1 MNSKPLAYDA
11 YQELAHH
18 YAAMID
24 RKPHNAYY
32 DRPAMLKHWPDLKG
46 LQCLDA
52 GCGPGEYTGLLL
64 ERGAK
69 VIAVDVSDKMI
80 EIARARHGQRAEFRL
95 MDLSA
100 EHLDFESAKFHFI
113 NAALCF
119 DYIQDWDSLL
129 RECHRILKPKGL
141 IQISCGH
148 PAFDAEYYKT
158 NHYFSIEQ
166 VQCTWKGFGKIVVM
180 PSYRRSLAEIMSP
193 FIRQRFHITK
203 VVEPLPTDDFRK
215 ADPIRYKTLMHRPS
229 FLLIQAQRL

>member
-80 EIARARHGQRAEFRL
+80 EIARARHGQRAEFRI

-129 RECHRILKPKGL
+129 ENAIAFLNRKASFKSPAAILPL
-141 IQISCGH
+141 
-148 PAFDAEYYKT
+148 
-158 NHYFSIEQ
+158 
-166 VQCTWKGFGKIVVM
+166 M
-180 PSYRRSLAEIMSP
+180 PSTTKPTTIFRSSKCNAP
-193 FIRQRFHITK
+193 GK
-203 VVEPLPTDDFRK
+203 VSAK
-215 ADPIRYKTLMHRPS
+215 
-229 FLLIQAQRL
+229 